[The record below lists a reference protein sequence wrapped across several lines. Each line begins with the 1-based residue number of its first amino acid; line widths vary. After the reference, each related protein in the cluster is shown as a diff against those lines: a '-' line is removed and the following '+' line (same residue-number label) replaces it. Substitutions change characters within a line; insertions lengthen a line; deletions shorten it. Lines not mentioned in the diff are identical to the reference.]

1 MSAYTEKRLQE
12 LREMTTEE
20 VAKCTIRSTTP
31 PRVKAVILRAREKVG
46 ERGNASSGTTKHSAP
61 KELKDGDVLL
71 KRNSGTSFNKIISGI
86 SGSQHTHAVLY
97 SKGKVYDVE
106 KGNAGSV
113 NTFEDFAKRDKGIT
127 YDVYRPKDKE
137 AAKEAVRNVERVTRN
152 TNGYSYVN
160 LVQAGLRDRFGFGIT
175 TNYDKN
181 FKICSELVYDCFN
194 GRIGNDAS
202 SSVSPGRLARN
213 QHLEKVHT
221 FRLSMEEV
229 FKTADDRRQTT
240 ADKAATPPVFP
251 PVSCRLSSA
260 D

>member
-1 MSAYTEKRLQE
+1 MTMSAYTEKRLQE

-46 ERGNASSGTTKHSAP
+46 TGERGNTKHSAP

-71 KRNSGTSFNKIISGI
+71 KRNSGTPFNRIISGV
-86 SGSQHTHAVLY
+86 SGSQHTHAALY

-106 KGNAGSV
+106 KGKPGIS
-113 NTFEDFAKRDKGIT
+113 NTFDDFAKRDKGIT
-127 YDVYRPKDKE
+127 YDVYRPKDRE
-137 AAKEAVRNVERVTRN
+137 AAREAVRNVEHVTRN
-152 TNGYSYVN
+152 TKGYSYVN

-181 FKICSELVYDCFN
+181 FRICSELVYDCFN

-221 FRLSMEEV
+221 LRLSIEEL
-229 FKTADDRRQTT
+229 FR
-240 ADKAATPPVFP
+240 
-251 PVSCRLSSA
+251 
-260 D
+260 

>member
-1 MSAYTEKRLQE
+1 MSNYTEKRLQE

-20 VAKCTIRSTTP
+20 VAKRTIRSTTP
-31 PRVKAVILRAREKVG
+31 PRVKAVILQAREKVG
-46 ERGNASSGTTKHSAP
+46 TGEASKGNASSGNVPSGTTKHSAP

-71 KRNSGTSFNKIISGI
+71 KRNSGTPFNRIISGV
-86 SGSQHTHAVLY
+86 SGSQHTHAALY

-106 KGNAGSV
+106 KGKSGISS
-113 NTFEDFAKRDKGIT
+113 TFDDFAKRDKGIT

-137 AAKEAVRNVERVTRN
+137 AAGEAVRNVERITNN
-152 TNGYSYVN
+152 TKGYSYVN
-160 LVQAGLRDRFGFGIT
+160 LVQAGLRDRFGVGIT

-221 FRLSMEEV
+221 LRLSIEEL
-229 FKTADDRRQTT
+229 FR
-240 ADKAATPPVFP
+240 
-251 PVSCRLSSA
+251 
-260 D
+260 